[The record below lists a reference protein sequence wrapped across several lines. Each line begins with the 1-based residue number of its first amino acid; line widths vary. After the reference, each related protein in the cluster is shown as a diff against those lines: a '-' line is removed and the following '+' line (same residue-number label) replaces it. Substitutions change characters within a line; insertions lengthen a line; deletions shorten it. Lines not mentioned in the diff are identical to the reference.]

1 MNIYNEIQSAFP
13 EIAIPNISD
22 YYTREI
28 EAAKRVYQGSPPWKR
43 VRSAGLKKKTRDRA
57 LLNAAK
63 VVCDKMAAL
72 TYSEQC
78 EIAASKA
85 EYQKIIMDV
94 LDENAFQSKFP
105 EWLSRAYAMGGG
117 ILKLRIDCGEIKI
130 DYLNADVFFPTK
142 WNNRR
147 ISEGIFR
154 SSYVRNGRFYRL
166 YEYQRITPKG
176 VEIQNSAWES
186 EEKNSL
192 GTQVGIKSLF
202 PECEE
207 KCCFSGF
214 KKPFFVYF
222 KPAIGNNRCF
232 DTPLGLPIFAN
243 SYNTL
248 EGLDIIF
255 DSLQREYILGKKRI
269 IVPSELVKTEYD
281 GENGENVRMFDAEDE
296 VYQALTCDEASKM
309 QIFDNTVQLRVQEHI
324 DGLNTLLD
332 ILSLQI
338 GLSAGSLSFNSK
350 EGLKTATE
358 VVADER
364 DTQRTVENN
373 KNIVG
378 EVIKDLCEGIIA
390 AWCSLNGRTPQE
402 CDYTINWHDNVI
414 SDDDTRIQQNIELV
428 NAGLRSRISAIMNI
442 DGISEEEAARELE
455 KIDGEAANGGSV
467 DDLLGGGADE

>member
-13 EIAIPNISD
+13 GITIPNIGN

-43 VRSAGLKKKTRDRA
+43 VRSAGIKKKNRDRA

-78 EIAASKA
+78 EITASNTD
-85 EYQKIIMDV
+85 YQKKIMDV

-154 SSYVRNGRFYRL
+154 SSYVRSGKFYRL

-243 SYNTL
+243 SYDTL
-248 EGLDIIF
+248 EGLDIIY
-255 DSLQREYILGKKRI
+255 DSFQREYILGKKRI
-269 IVPSELVKTEYD
+269 IVPSDLVRTEYN
-281 GENGENVRMFDAEDE
+281 EAGENVRMFDAEDE
-296 VYQALTCDEASKM
+296 VYQALTCDEASKL
-309 QIFDNTVQLRVQEHI
+309 QIIDNTVQLRVQEHV
-324 DGLNTLLD
+324 DGLNALLD

-390 AWCSLNGRTPQE
+390 AWCCLNKRTPQE

-455 KIDGEAANGGSV
+455 KIDSEAANGGSV

>member
-1 MNIYNEIQSAFP
+1 MDIYSEIQSAFP
-13 EIAIPNISD
+13 NIAIPNIGG

-78 EIAASKA
+78 EITASDEKYR
-85 EYQKIIMDV
+85 EIISDV
-94 LDENAFQSKFP
+94 LEENAFQSKFP

-117 ILKLRIDCGEIKI
+117 VMKLRIDRGEIKI

-154 SSYVRNGRFYRL
+154 SEYVRNGKFYRL
-166 YEYQRITPKG
+166 YEYQKINENG
-176 VEIQNSAWES
+176 IEISNSVWES
-186 EEKNSL
+186 DEKSAL
-192 GTQVGIKSLF
+192 GTQVSVKKLF

-207 KCCFSGF
+207 KCQISGL

-243 SYNTL
+243 SYDTL
-248 EGLDIIF
+248 EGIDVVF
-255 DSLQREYILGKKRI
+255 DSLQREYVLGKKRI
-269 IVPSELVKTEYD
+269 IVPSELVRTEYND
-281 GENGENVRMFDAEDE
+281 AGDSVRMFDAEDE

-309 QIFDNTVQLRVQEHI
+309 QIVDNTVQLRIQEHV
-324 DGLNTLLD
+324 DGLNALLD

-338 GLSAGSLSFNSK
+338 GLSAGSLSFNSN

-358 VVADER
+358 VVANER

-378 EVIKDLCEGIIA
+378 EVIKDLCESIIA
-390 AWCSLNGRTPQE
+390 AWCCLNGKTPQN
-402 CDYTINWHDNVI
+402 CDFTINWHDNVI
-414 SDDDTRIQQNIELV
+414 SDDETRIKQNIELAG
-428 NAGLRSRISAIMNI
+428 AGLRSRISAIMDIN
-442 DGISEEEAARELE
+442 GCSEEEARRELE
-455 KIDGEAANGGSV
+455 KIDREAANGGGI
-467 DDLLGGGADE
+467 DNLLGGSDE

>member
-1 MNIYNEIQSAFP
+1 MDIYSEIRSAFP
-13 EIAIPNISD
+13 EIAIPNIGD
-22 YYTREI
+22 YYAREI

-78 EIAASKA
+78 EITASN
-85 EYQKIIMDV
+85 ENYREIISDV
-94 LDENAFQSKFP
+94 LEENAFQSKFP

-117 ILKLRIDCGEIKI
+117 VMKLRIDQGEIKI

-142 WNNRR
+142 WNNRQ

-154 SSYVRNGRFYRL
+154 SEYVRNGKFYRL
-166 YEYQRITPKG
+166 YEYQKITENG
-176 VEIQNSAWES
+176 IEISNSVWES
-186 EEKNSL
+186 DEKSAL
-192 GTQVGIKSLF
+192 GTQVSVKKLF

-207 KCCFSGF
+207 KCRISGL

-243 SYNTL
+243 SYDTL
-248 EGLDIIF
+248 EGIDVIF

-269 IVPSELVKTEYD
+269 IVPSELVRTEYND
-281 GENGENVRMFDAEDE
+281 VGDSVRMFDAEDE

-309 QIFDNTVQLRVQEHI
+309 QIVDNTVQLRVQEHI
-324 DGLNTLLD
+324 DGLNALLD

-390 AWCSLNGRTPQE
+390 AWCCLNGKTPQR
-402 CDYTINWHDNVI
+402 CDFTINWHDNVI
-414 SDDDTRIQQNIELV
+414 SDDETRIKQNIELAG
-428 NAGLRSRISAIMNI
+428 AGLRSRISAIMDIN
-442 DGISEEEAARELE
+442 GCSEEEAERELE
-455 KIDGEAANGGSV
+455 KIDRESANGGGV
-467 DDLLGGGADE
+467 DNLLGGSDE